1 VSLPVT
7 RHYLDCEGVSD
18 KFLAYIKSLWPNFVA
33 EESAHS
39 LRDDQHPN
47 ADDIANG

>member
-7 RHYLDCEGVSD
+7 SHYLNRGGVSD
-18 KFLAYIKSLWPNFVA
+18 TFVAYIKSLWPNFVA

-39 LRDDQHPN
+39 SRDDDQHPN
-47 ADDIANG
+47 RDAAL